1 MEKLQ
6 ESLLSLVVETSTNL
20 PPDVR
25 RAMARALKT
34 ETPGTRS
41 AQALDIIAANID
53 LAAGCRGPICQDTGH
68 PTFLVR
74 APAGVDP
81 MRIEEAIEA
90 AIVEATRLGKL
101 RPNSVDP
108 LTGKNSGDNLGP
120 GTPSIHFRAWKN
132 RDEIEVRLLL
142 KGGGCE
148 NKSVQYSLPAD
159 LPHLGEAHRDLDG
172 IRKCIL
178 HAVWQAQGQ
187 GCSAGAIGVCIGG
200 DRAAGYEHAKLQL
213 FRSLDDANPDPK
225 LAALEDC
232 ILRTS
237 NTLGIGTMGF
247 GGGTTLLGCKA
258 GAIHRIPASYFV
270 SVAYD
275 CWAFRRLGV
284 ILDAGTGAIRRW
296 LYREDP
302 PPPPMA
308 AGGGFSPTGTEIP
321 LRTPVGEGE
330 IRRLK
335 VGDIVLITGMIYTGR
350 DAVHHHLLRHD
361 SPVDLRGQVLYH
373 CGPVILKEEG
383 GWRIAAAGPTTS
395 IREEPYEADVIA
407 RTGLRAVI
415 GKGGMGARTL
425 KALQD
430 HAAVYLSAI
439 GGAAQYY
446 ARCIEK
452 VEGVDLLDLGVPEAM
467 WHFRVRDF
475 PAIVTMDAS
484 GNSLHAGVESAS
496 AAILRNLAAPVF
508 P

>member
-1 MEKLQ
+1 MAINELRSVSTFIKAAELG
-6 ESLLSLVVETSTNL
+6 SL
-20 PPDVR
+20 R
-25 RAMARALKT
+25 KA
-34 ETPGTRS
+34 
-41 AQALDIIAANID
+41 ALDLRLVDATALADPEGKVVKCAHEVQEIWQRTAGSKCAQLVFCDLSVPTGGRGFSVYEDMRDKLIARGVP
-53 LAAGCRGPICQDTGH
+53 AAD
-68 PTFLVR
+68 
-74 APAGVDP
+74 
-81 MRIEEAIEA
+81 IEFIQNHDSDA
-90 AIVEATRLGKL
+90 
-101 RPNSVDP
+101 
-108 LTGKNSGDNLGP
+108 
-120 GTPSIHFRAWKN
+120 
-132 RDEIEVRLLL
+132 
-142 KGGGCE
+142 
-148 NKSVQYSLPAD
+148 
-159 LPHLGEAHRDLDG
+159 
-172 IRKCIL
+172 
-178 HAVWQAQGQ
+178 
-187 GCSAGAIGVCIGG
+187 
-200 DRAAGYEHAKLQL
+200 AKLQL

-407 RTGLRAVI
+407 RTGLGGVI
-415 GKGGMGARTL
+415 GKGGRGARTL

-508 P
+508 T